1 MNNYLSEKRVAYLSL
16 GCKVNAYETEAIK
29 NQLKCYGTVEVPFRE
44 SADIYVVNTC
54 TVTNVADRK
63 SRQMLRQA
71 KKRNFA
77 AVVVALGCYVQEFYE
92 KHMEDADIDLLIGNR
107 RKGET
112 GALLNR
118 YFEQIEAG
126 ETPERIHVNED
137 KTLTEYEELSMVT
150 EEKSSRAFIKI
161 QDGCN
166 QFCSYCIIPF
176 ARGRIS
182 SRSEESVLT
191 EVKALVDRG
200 YQEVILTGIHL
211 SSYGLERYSL
221 KEQTSLSVNE
231 GELPLLTLLRRLQ
244 DIPELQRVRLGSLEP
259 RIITEEFVAAI
270 AGMSKVCPHFHL
282 SLQSGCNR
290 TLKNMNRKYT
300 AEEYLAACKILRRY
314 YDMPGITT
322 DIIVGFPMETREDF
336 TECVEF
342 AKMVHFSQIHVFP
355 YSRRKGT
362 VADSMNPQ
370 VPEEEKKLREKEL
383 LAVEKELRFAYRR
396 QWLGKE
402 VRVLFEEM
410 QEIDGVMYYVG
421 YSESYVPYAISAEND
436 LENRIFAV
444 VGKEIMP
451 DGTILV

>member
-1 MNNYLSEKRVAYLSL
+1 MNNYLSKKRVAYLSL

-29 NQLKCYGTVEVPFRE
+29 NQLRCYGTVEVPFRE

-71 KKRNFA
+71 KKRNSS

-118 YFEQIEAG
+118 YFEQIQAG
-126 ETPERIHVNED
+126 ETPDRIHVNED

-221 KEQTSLSVNE
+221 KEQASLSVNE
-231 GELPLLTLLRRLQ
+231 GELPLLKLLRRLQ
-244 DIPELQRVRLGSLEP
+244 EIPGLQRIRLGSLEP

-270 AGMSKVCPHFHL
+270 AGISKVCPHFHL

-300 AEEYLAACKILRRY
+300 AEEYLVACKILRKY

-336 TECVEF
+336 AECVEF
-342 AKMVHFSQIHVFP
+342 VRTVHFAQIHVFP

-370 VPEEEKKLREKEL
+370 VPEDEKKLREKEL
-383 LAVEKELRFAYRR
+383 LAVEKELRFAYRK
-396 QWLGKE
+396 QWIGKE
-402 VRVLFEEM
+402 VRVLFEET

-421 YSESYVPYAISAEND
+421 YSESYVPYAISTGND
-436 LENRIFAV
+436 LKNRIFTV
-444 VGKEIMP
+444 VGKEILP

>member
-44 SADIYVVNTC
+44 SADIYIVNTC

-71 KKRNFA
+71 KKRNA
-77 AVVVALGCYVQEFYE
+77 HAVVVALGCYVQEFYE

-112 GALLNR
+112 GALLNH
-118 YFEQIEAG
+118 YYEQVEAG
-126 ETPERIHVNED
+126 ETPARVYVNED

-182 SRSEESVLT
+182 SRGEESVLD
-191 EVKALVDRG
+191 EVRALVERG

-211 SSYGLERYSL
+211 SSYGLERYTL
-221 KEQTSLSVNE
+221 KEQASLTVNE

-244 DIPELQRVRLGSLEP
+244 ELPGLQRIRLGSLEP
-259 RIITEEFVAAI
+259 RIITEEFVASI

-300 AEEYLAACKILRRY
+300 AEEYLEACEILRRY

-336 TECVEF
+336 AECVEF
-342 AKMVHFSQIHVFP
+342 AKKVHFSQIHVFP

-370 VPEEEKKLREKEL
+370 VPEEEKKFREKEL
-383 LAVEKELRFAYRR
+383 LAVEKELRFAYRK
-396 QWLGKE
+396 QWIGKE
-402 VRVLFEEM
+402 VQVLFEEM
-410 QEIDGVMYYVG
+410 QEIDGASYYVG
-421 YSESYVPYAISAEND
+421 YSESYVPYAISTEND
-436 LENRIFAV
+436 LKNRIFNV
-444 VGKEIMP
+444 VGKEMLG
-451 DGTILV
+451 DGTLLV